1 MTFFPHITQILM
13 ICFSYLNFYGFLSKF
28 KVYSSTHC
36 YVKKKSHIV
45 ATQQCCKRKFQQIMK
60 RPNIKYMYFTI
71 FVFFSAYSIKFVKPG
86 FIENILS
93 KKTWHNIL

>member
-45 ATQQCCKRKFQQIMK
+45 
-60 RPNIKYMYFTI
+60 PLSN
-71 FVFFSAYSIKFVKPG
+71 VVK
-86 FIENILS
+86 ENFNKS
-93 KKTWHNIL
+93 

>member
-1 MTFFPHITQILM
+1 
-13 ICFSYLNFYGFLSKF
+13 
-28 KVYSSTHC
+28 
-36 YVKKKSHIV
+36 
-45 ATQQCCKRKFQQIMK
+45 MK